1 MKFHFVFFT
10 ALFLISTCRCSLMH
24 ALKGE
29 HYQRSEVDETFKLNE
44 NFYQPEQIH
53 ISYGC
58 NLNSTHIENYSVLSF
73 NFNL

>member
-1 MKFHFVFFT
+1 
-10 ALFLISTCRCSLMH
+10 MH

>member
-29 HYQRSEVDETFKLNE
+29 HYQRSEVKLNE

-58 NLNSTHIENYSVLSF
+58 NLSQLEQSVCLILIDIF
-73 NFNL
+73 